1 MSVLVLGPVVGALLQ
16 AEVICYLCP
25 AQGHLVELQSDLRLA
40 AMCVGPRGLWKRAR
54 CNLRLATKAQG
65 IPRVT
70 TTCLGPAD
78 LGGVFKKAVG
88 GS

>member
-1 MSVLVLGPVVGALLQ
+1 MPFLEVIGWCSVVVLGWPVSVLVLGPVVGALLQ

-25 AQGHLVELQSDLRLA
+25 AQGHLVELQSDLKLA

-70 TTCLGPAD
+70 TT
-78 LGGVFKKAVG
+78 
-88 GS
+88 